1 MLDMKPGRDQ
11 PDRSSPITC
20 PNLYQSFIPGRGLVP
35 ANVAARNIVQTVISD
50 STVAMRIQT
59 SALQLT

>member
-35 ANVAARNIVQTVISD
+35 ANVAARNIVQTGHF
-50 STVAMRIQT
+50 
-59 SALQLT
+59 